1 MNFPKNAGL
10 SALVAISLLA
20 AADRAVA
27 ADADDGFY
35 KGKTL
40 TIVISTEPGNIY
52 DYYGRLL
59 AKFMPRYIPGN
70 PATVVQNMPGAGGVR
85 ATNHMALVAPRDGTV
100 IAGVHSAIPTA
111 PLTSPQ
117 GVQFD
122 VNTLSWIGSTT
133 KDPFVGY
140 VWHTA
145 PLQTL
150 EELKSKE
157 ISFGATSAGTGGVD
171 YAILANVFFGFKI
184 KLVPGYKDSTE
195 VKLALERGEVQGT
208 FANSW
213 GDLKS
218 ANIAWVKEKK
228 VRIIVQ
234 HGFQRHA
241 ELPDVPLFMD
251 QAKTEADRQALTLM
265 LARQEFSKPYFA
277 PPEVPAARLAIL
289 RRAFDSVMK
298 DPEYLKEA
306 HAANMATDNPM
317 NGEELAAT
325 VAKVAAT
332 PPAVVERVQKTITNY
347 QMGK

>member
-1 MNFPKNAGL
+1 MSFFKNA
-10 SALVAISLLA
+10 SLGILA
-20 AADRAVA
+20 TASLFAGQAVA

-40 TIVISTEPGNIY
+40 TIIISTEPGNIY

-59 AKFMPRYIPGN
+59 AKYMPKYIPGS
-70 PATVVQNMPGAGGVR
+70 PATVVQNMPGAGGVK
-85 ATNHMALVAPRDGTV
+85 ATNHMAQLAPRDGTV
-100 IAGVHSAIPTA
+100 IAGVHSGIPTA
-111 PLTSPQ
+111 PLTAPQ

-122 VNTLSWIGSTT
+122 VNKLSWIGSTT

-145 PLQTL
+145 PIKTL
-150 EELKSKE
+150 AELKTRE
-157 ISFGATSAGTGGVD
+157 LSFGATSAGTGGVD
-171 YAILANVFFGFKI
+171 YAILANAFFGFKI
-184 KLVPGYKDSTE
+184 KLIPGYKDSTE

-218 ANIAWVKEKK
+218 ANMNWVTEKK
-228 VRIIVQ
+228 VEIIVQ

-241 ELPDVPLFMD
+241 ELPNVPLFMD
-251 QAKTEADRQALTLM
+251 EAKTEADRQALVLM

-277 PPEVPAARLAIL
+277 PPEIPPARLAIL
-289 RRAFDSVMK
+289 RNAFESVMK

-306 HAANMATDNPM
+306 KAMNMATDEPM
-317 NGEELAAT
+317 NGALLAET
-325 VAKVAAT
+325 IAKVAAT
-332 PPAVVERVQKTITNY
+332 PPSVVERVQKTITSY
-347 QMGK
+347 QMNK